1 MSQKSVTLPTTTTGD
16 EALEEVQEVQGVTV
30 VRTEITEE
38 PTEELHFHI
47 REMLEPGSIAAVLS
61 VEKRAILF
69 VFVQRKQEV
78 LSTSRRK
85 KWNQRTL
92 EAPT

>member
-47 REMLEPGSIAAVLS
+47 RGMLEPGSIVDVLS
-61 VEKRAILF
+61 VEKRGTSF
-69 VFVQRKQEV
+69 VFVQ
-78 LSTSRRK
+78 
-85 KWNQRTL
+85 
-92 EAPT
+92 